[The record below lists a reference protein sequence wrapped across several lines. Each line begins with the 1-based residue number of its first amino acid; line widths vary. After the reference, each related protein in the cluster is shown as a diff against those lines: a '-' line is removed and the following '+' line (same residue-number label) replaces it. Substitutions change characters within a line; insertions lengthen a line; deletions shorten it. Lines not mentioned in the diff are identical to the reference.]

1 MVFCITQIARK
12 SRTTT
17 LFFAITENYLYNN
30 LLNTFCSTSV
40 QGEAFLGR
48 VLCNNS

>member
-1 MVFCITQIARK
+1 MAFSITQTALK

-17 LFFAITENYLYNN
+17 LIFAITENYLYNN
-30 LLNTFCSTSV
+30 LLNTFLSTCV
-40 QGEAFLGR
+40 QGQAFLGR